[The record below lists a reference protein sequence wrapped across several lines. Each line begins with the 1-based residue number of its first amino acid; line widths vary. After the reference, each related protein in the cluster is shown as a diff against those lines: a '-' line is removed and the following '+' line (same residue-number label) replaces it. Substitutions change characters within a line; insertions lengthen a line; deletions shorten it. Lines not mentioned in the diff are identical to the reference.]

1 MQKQEKDLK
10 LITKMKWS
18 AIDMLS
24 IDEAITHAREKA
36 KEIRENIINGD
47 NLEPYE
53 SYCNAMVAKSA
64 EEYEQ
69 LAEWLEELKEYKA
82 LEEQGRLV
90 ILPCKDVHYI
100 VDANNPRY
108 AMVMKSSIREL
119 TIYEIEN
126 IDKENCKYFSTE
138 EKAEARL
145 KELKGEA

>member
-24 IDEAITHAREKA
+24 IDEAIAHAREKA

-82 LEEQGRLV
+82 LDEQSRLV
-90 ILPCKDVHYI
+90 ILPCKYVYYI
-100 VDANNPRY
+100 IDANNPRY

-145 KELKGEA
+145 KELRGAE